1 MAHTPLAT
9 MFPPSGER
17 EIVVIQQNRALL
29 KQAREGN
36 EVALKKLWKRF
47 YEIHNADGVGAN
59 FSKNKMRGINNLFD
73 SRLDNQFKR
82 ML

>member
-1 MAHTPLAT
+1 MAHAPLAT

-36 EVALKKLWKRF
+36 EMALKKL
-47 YEIHNADGVGAN
+47 
-59 FSKNKMRGINNLFD
+59 
-73 SRLDNQFKR
+73 
-82 ML
+82 

>member
-1 MAHTPLAT
+1 MAHAPLVT

-36 EVALKKLWKRF
+36 EMALKKL
-47 YEIHNADGVGAN
+47 
-59 FSKNKMRGINNLFD
+59 
-73 SRLDNQFKR
+73 
-82 ML
+82 